1 MKDMRALLVGL
12 VLCLA
17 IVSQALADKTAVIRL
32 DGHDGTFFPR
42 MSDQACDALVDTFMQ
57 RGPFIVTLNSPGY
70 DGLSGLVIGISCEP
84 ASEVI
89 GRPPLDEPR

>member
-1 MKDMRALLVGL
+1 MRALIVGL

-17 IVSQALADKTAVIRL
+17 SSALADKTAVIRL

-42 MSDQACDALVDTFMQ
+42 MSDQACEGLVDTFMQ

-70 DGLSGLVIGISCEP
+70 DGLSGLVISISCEP
-84 ASEVI
+84 ASEVM
-89 GRPPLDEPR
+89 GRPPLDER

>member
-1 MKDMRALLVGL
+1 MPRSLLVGL

-17 IVSQALADKTAVIRL
+17 SSALADKTAVIRF
-32 DGHDGTFFPR
+32 DGHDGTFIPT

-70 DGLSGLVIGISCEP
+70 DGLSGLVISISCEP
-84 ASEVI
+84 ASEVM
-89 GRPPLDEPR
+89 GRPPLDER